1 MLPKES
7 ERVRE
12 REREREREGKFIEC
26 ENILV
31 EGDRARR
38 IHIMER
44 ILYCTCVML
53 DRIHDSSE
61 IT

>member
-7 ERVRE
+7 ERV
-12 REREREREGKFIEC
+12 REREGKFIEC

-38 IHIMER
+38 IDIMEWK
-44 ILYCTCVML
+44 LYCTCVML
-53 DRIHDSSE
+53 GRIYDSS
-61 IT
+61 